1 MQIKC
6 AKIKERKMKYYTDSI
21 ASLSANITR
30 RRRRN
35 RLFVAGEIISF
46 AAAVAFIATYSM
58 LGWGVAAVCMAAL
71 SLAAYIA
78 IRYADERNEAHIAWL
93 ESLHEVCSRELSYL
107 QGDYS
112 PFDDGKRYADP
123 QHPFATD
130 IDVFGPKSLFQ
141 RICRTAT
148 TGGSDRLA
156 AILSAEPIEP
166 LNIVADRAETF
177 DVEMTP
183 IERINKRADAIEA
196 LRQATQ
202 WRTEFCAVG
211 VNHKLDT
218 DSVIR
223 AMQAVGNVK
232 MPTFVGSTIA
242 VGIASCM
249 CIGLFAAIVL
259 AATTNMPSSVAVV
272 WAIAQLGIV
281 LGLCHGKLQRISS
294 VVGKLQQQ
302 MAAYVKLLILMSKM
316 PKLVTSAGDTP
327 ELLARLVATTDGAID
342 TLHEMERI
350 LAGLDRRGNILG
362 LIFADMFTLSDF
374 RLLRRFAKCQSRSA
388 ANASRWIA
396 AVNEMDA
403 LVSMATFGYNEPQG
417 IRAQIVDDTNV
428 VFKAEG
434 LYHPFLGAKAVD
446 NDFAIS
452 QNNYYIITGANMAGK
467 STFLRSLGINWLLAM
482 SGMPVFAHSL
492 QLSVFTL
499 FTSMRTTDDL
509 TRGISYFNAELLRLK
524 SLIDFCA
531 CNGNT
536 LIILDEILKGTNSAD
551 KLGGSRLFLEY
562 MSGKPVTGVIATHDL
577 ELSRIADEQPSR
589 FHNYCFEIELGRNV
603 TYSYKIATGVARNK
617 NATFLLRE
625 LLTE

>member
-1 MQIKC
+1 
-6 AKIKERKMKYYTDSI
+6 MKYYTDSI
-21 ASLSANITR
+21 ASLSANITQ

-35 RLFVAGEIISF
+35 RLFVTGEIISF
-46 AAAVAFIATYSM
+46 AAVVAFIAAYSM
-58 LGWGVAAVCMAAL
+58 LEWGTAAVCMAAL
-71 SLAAYIA
+71 SLVAYIA
-78 IRYADERNEAHIAWL
+78 IRYADERNEARIAWL

-107 QGDYS
+107 RGDYS
-112 PFDDGKRYADP
+112 AFDDGKRYADP
-123 QHPFATD
+123 QHPFTTD

-177 DVEMTP
+177 DVEMMST
-183 IERINKRADAIEA
+183 ERINKRADAIEA
-196 LRQATQ
+196 LRHATE
-202 WRTEFCAVG
+202 WRIEFCAVG

-218 DSVIR
+218 NGVTR
-223 AMQAVGNVK
+223 AMQAVNNVK
-232 MPTFVGSTIA
+232 MPSFARSTIA

-249 CIGLFAAIVL
+249 CFGLFAAIVL
-259 AATTNMPSSVAVV
+259 AATTDMPSSVAVV

-281 LGLCHGKLQRISS
+281 LGLCHGKLRRISS

-327 ELLARLVATTDGAID
+327 ELLARLVGATEGAID
-342 TLHEMERI
+342 TFHEMERI

-362 LIFADMFTLSDF
+362 LIFADIFTLSDF
-374 RLLRRFAKCQSRSA
+374 RLLRRFARCQSRSV
-388 ANASRWIA
+388 ANTSRWIA

-403 LVSMATFGYNEPQG
+403 LVSMATFSYNEPHG
-417 IRAQIVDDTNV
+417 IRAQIVNDRNV

-434 LYHPFLGAKAVD
+434 LRHPFLGAKAVA
-446 NDFAIS
+446 NDFSLS
-452 QNNYYIITGANMAGK
+452 QDNYYIITGANMAGK
-467 STFLRSLGINWLLAM
+467 STFLRSIGINWLLAM

-492 QLSVFTL
+492 QLSVFPL

-531 CNGNT
+531 CHDNT

-603 TYSYKIATGVARNK
+603 TYSYKITQGVARNK